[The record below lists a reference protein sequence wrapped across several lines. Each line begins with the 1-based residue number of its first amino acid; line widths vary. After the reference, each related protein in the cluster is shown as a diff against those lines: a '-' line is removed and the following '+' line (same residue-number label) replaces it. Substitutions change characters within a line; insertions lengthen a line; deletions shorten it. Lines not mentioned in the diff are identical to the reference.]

1 MNFPAIDPE
10 SLDREL
16 ERIAGAMNSARF
28 ALRKAH
34 PQDVPELK
42 RKIARL
48 LAEWTPLFM
57 QKQRLRKGKTG

>member
-16 ERIAGAMNSARF
+16 ERIASELNSARF
-28 ALRKAH
+28 ALRRAH

-42 RKIARL
+42 RKITRL
-48 LAEWTPLFM
+48 LAEWKPLFM
-57 QKQRLRKGKTG
+57 QKQRLRKVSK